1 LADVSAINSSNKS
14 IKSNF
19 QINNRSKFM
28 RILIIAMGSR
38 GDIQPYIAL
47 GQGLK
52 AAGHF
57 VRLMSH
63 ENFEQLVSSY
73 GLDFWPVA
81 GDVQALLDT
90 PEMRALVEKG
100 DLFGINKHTAKAAE
114 RAAIDS
120 ATEGW
125 EAGRGM
131 DLLVGGIGGIFMG
144 TALAEKL
151 GISFLQAYLLPF
163 TPTAAFPAVVFPQ
176 SLSRLGGMFNRCS
189 HQLFRQIMWQGGRK
203 ANNLARQT
211 MLDLPPAP
219 FFGPFNSVSLQHT
232 PVLYGFSP
240 AAIAPPNDWQNTHV
254 TGYWFLDEAPDWT
267 PPPALVEFLAN
278 GELPIYIGFGS
289 MTTSKPEELANLA
302 IEALARTGQRG
313 ILQSGWGGL
322 MKTDLPETILMVDSI
337 PHSWLFPR
345 MAAVVHHGGA
355 GTTAAGLRAGVPS
368 IVVPFFGD
376 QLFWGQRVE
385 KLGVGTAPIPRKK
398 LTVEKLA
405 QAIDRAVTDPIMRQR
420 AAELGAK
427 IQAEDG
433 IANAV
438 RVIESIEL

>member
-1 LADVSAINSSNKS
+1 
-14 IKSNF
+14 
-19 QINNRSKFM
+19 M

-47 GQGLK
+47 GTGLK

-63 ENFEQLVSSY
+63 ENFERLVRSY
-73 GLDFWPVA
+73 GLDFCAVA
-81 GDVQALLDT
+81 GDVQALLET
-90 PEMRALVEKG
+90 PKMRALVEKG
-100 DLFGINKHTAKAAE
+100 DLIGINKHTAKLAEGAAL
-114 RAAIDS
+114 DS
-120 ATEGW
+120 ARVGW
-125 EAGRGM
+125 EAGQGM
-131 DLLVGGIGGIFMG
+131 DLLVGGIGGIFIG
-144 TALAEKL
+144 TALAQKL
-151 GISFLQAYLLPF
+151 GIPFLQAYLLPF
-163 TPTAAFPAVVFPQ
+163 TPTAAFPAVIFPQ
-176 SLSRLGGMFNRCS
+176 SLSRLGGLFNRLS
-189 HQLFRQIMWQGGRK
+189 HQLFRQAMWQGGRK

-211 MLDLPPAP
+211 ILDLPPAP
-219 FFGPFNSVSLQHT
+219 FFGPFNAASLQQT
-232 PVLYGFSP
+232 PILYGFSP
-240 AAIAPPNDWQNTHV
+240 AAISPPTDWHNTHV
-254 TGYWFLDEAPDWT
+254 TGYWFLDEAPNWT

-289 MTTSKPEELANLA
+289 MTTSKPEETANLA

-322 MKTDLPETILMVDSI
+322 SKADLPQTVLMVDSI

-345 MAAVVHHGGA
+345 VAAVVHHGGA

-368 IVVPFFGD
+368 IVIPFFGD
-376 QLFWGQRVE
+376 QPFWGQRVAD
-385 KLGVGTAPIPRKK
+385 LGVGTAPIPRKH
-398 LTVEKLA
+398 LTVERLA
-405 QAIDRAVTDPIMRQR
+405 TAIDRVASDRSMRQR

-438 RVIESIEL
+438 ALIEAAITKL

>member
-1 LADVSAINSSNKS
+1 
-14 IKSNF
+14 
-19 QINNRSKFM
+19 M

-47 GQGLK
+47 GTGLK

-63 ENFEQLVSSY
+63 ENFEKLVRSY
-73 GLDFWPVA
+73 RLDFCPVA

-90 PEMRALVEKG
+90 PKMRALVEKG
-100 DLFGINKHTAKAAE
+100 DLLGISKHTAKLAKSAAL
-114 RAAIDS
+114 DS
-120 ATEGW
+120 ARVGW
-125 EAGRGM
+125 QAGQDM
-131 DLLVGGIGGIFMG
+131 DLLVGGIGGIFIG
-144 TALAEKL
+144 TALAQKL
-151 GISFLQAYLLPF
+151 GIPFLQAYLLPF
-163 TPTAAFPAVVFPQ
+163 TPTAAFPAVILPQ
-176 SLSRLGGMFNRCS
+176 SLSRLGGLFNWCS
-189 HQLFRQIMWQGGRK
+189 HQLFRQAMWQGGRK
-203 ANNLARQT
+203 ANNSARQT
-211 MLDLPPAP
+211 ILDLPPAP
-219 FFGPFNSVSLQHT
+219 FFGPFNATSLQQT
-232 PVLYGFSP
+232 PILYGFSP
-240 AAIAPPNDWQNTHV
+240 EAIAPPADWHNTHV

-289 MTTSKPEELANLA
+289 MTNSKPEELANLA

-322 MKTDLPETILMVDSI
+322 SKNDLPQTVLMVDSI
-337 PHSWLFPR
+337 PHAWLFPR
-345 MAAVVHHGGA
+345 VAAVVHHGGA

-376 QLFWGQRVE
+376 QPFWGQRVAD
-385 KLGVGTAPIPRKK
+385 LGVGTAPIPRKQ
-398 LTVEKLA
+398 LTVERLA
-405 QAIDRAVTDPIMRQR
+405 TAIDRVVTDRSMRQR
-420 AAELGAK
+420 AVELGAK

-438 RVIESIEL
+438 AAIESVNAKSTR

>member
-1 LADVSAINSSNKS
+1 
-14 IKSNF
+14 
-19 QINNRSKFM
+19 M

-47 GQGLK
+47 GKGLK

-63 ENFEQLVSSY
+63 ENFERLVSSY

-81 GDVQALLDT
+81 GDVQALLET

-114 RAAIDS
+114 RAATGS
-120 ATEGW
+120 AREGW

-131 DLLVGGIGGIFMG
+131 NLLIGGIGGVFIG

-151 GISFLQAYLLPF
+151 GIPFLQAYLLPF
-163 TPTAAFPAVVFPQ
+163 TPTAAFPAVILPQ
-176 SLSRLGGMFNRCS
+176 SLSRLGGMFNRFS
-189 HQLFRQIMWQGGRK
+189 HQLFRQIMWQGGRTT
-203 ANNLARQT
+203 NNLARQT
-211 MLDLPPAP
+211 ILDLPPAP

-240 AAIAPPNDWQNTHV
+240 AAISPPPDWQNTYV

-267 PPPALVEFLAN
+267 PPPALLEFLDN

-289 MTTSKPEELANLA
+289 MTTSKPEEIANLV

-322 MKTDLPETILMVDSI
+322 SKADLPETVFMLESV

-345 MAAVVHHGGA
+345 VAAVVHHGGA

-368 IVVPFFGD
+368 IVIPFFGD
-376 QLFWGQRVE
+376 QPFWGQRVAD
-385 KLGVGTAPIPRKK
+385 LGVGTAPIPRKQ
-398 LTVEKLA
+398 LTVDRLA
-405 QAIDRAVTDPIMRQR
+405 TAIHQVVTDRSMRQR
-420 AAELGAK
+420 AADLGAK
-427 IQAEDG
+427 IRAEDG

-438 RVIESIEL
+438 AIVHEIEKRGFNY

>member
-1 LADVSAINSSNKS
+1 
-14 IKSNF
+14 
-19 QINNRSKFM
+19 M

-63 ENFEQLVSSY
+63 ENFERLVSSY

-81 GDVQALLDT
+81 GDVQALLET
-90 PEMRALVEKG
+90 PKMRALVEKG
-100 DLFGINKHTAKAAE
+100 NLLAITKYTAKAAE

-120 ATEGW
+120 AREGW

-131 DLLVGGIGGIFMG
+131 DLLIGGIGGVFIG

-151 GISFLQAYLLPF
+151 GMPFLQAYLLPF
-163 TPTAAFPAVVFPQ
+163 TPTAAFPAIVFPS
-176 SLSRLGGMFNRCS
+176 SLSRLGGLFNRLS
-189 HQLFRQIMWQGGRK
+189 HHLFRQMMWQGGRA
-203 ANNLARQT
+203 ANNLARKT
-211 MLDLPPAP
+211 ILGLPPAP
-219 FFGPFNSVSLQHT
+219 FFGPFDSASLERT

-240 AAIAPPNDWQNTHV
+240 AAIPQSGGYANAPPSDWKNTHV

-289 MTTSKPEELANLA
+289 MTSSKPEEIANLVLA
-302 IEALARTGQRG
+302 ALARTGQRG

-322 MKTDLPETILMVDSI
+322 SKADLPETVLMVDSI

-345 MAAVVHHGGA
+345 VAAVVHHGGA

-368 IVVPFFGD
+368 IVIPFFGD
-376 QLFWGQRVE
+376 QPFWGQRVAD
-385 KLGVGTAPIPRKK
+385 LGVGAAPIPRKQ
-398 LTVEKLA
+398 LTVERLA
-405 QAIDRAVTDPIMRQR
+405 TAMRQVVTDRSMRQR
-420 AAELGAK
+420 ATALGAQ
-427 IQAEDG
+427 IRAEDG

-438 RVIESIEL
+438 AIVREIENRGVSYMTQSNY